1 MKNKMNDNYNRVRQ
15 VANNN
20 KNRIKNNSNKNSNNK
35 ITRIDRI
42 QIIDSS
48 N

>member
-1 MKNKMNDNYNRVRQ
+1 MNNKMNDNYNRVRQ

-20 KNRIKNNSNKNSNNK
+20 KNRIKNNSKKNSNNK
-35 ITRIDRI
+35 ITKITRI
-42 QIIDSS
+42 QMIDSS

>member
-1 MKNKMNDNYNRVRQ
+1 MNNKTSKNNNRVRQ

-35 ITRIDRI
+35 ITIITRI
-42 QIIDSS
+42 
-48 N
+48 

>member
-1 MKNKMNDNYNRVRQ
+1 MNNKMNDNYNRVRQ

-20 KNRIKNNSNKNSNNK
+20 KNKIKNNSNKNSNNK
-35 ITRIDRI
+35 ITKITRI
-42 QIIDSS
+42 QMIDSS